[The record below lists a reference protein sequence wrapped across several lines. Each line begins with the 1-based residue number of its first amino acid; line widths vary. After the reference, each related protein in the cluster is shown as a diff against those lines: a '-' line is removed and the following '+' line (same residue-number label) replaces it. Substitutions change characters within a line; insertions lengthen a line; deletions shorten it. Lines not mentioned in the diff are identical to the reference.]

1 MGLIMRYILEREY
14 EVEVDFSDSIP
25 MMRERGVE
33 KDFCFTELDTLR
45 QEKKDE
51 ANNGTVRATVNSAMH
66 VLEEGGMFKS
76 DTWIPIYG
84 IMTNLGMFRYDRRQP
99 LEILPKIM
107 RLPALTIAPMKGIH
121 EGKRNCFKL
130 DYTNDQEKRST
141 KIFSVDDADLYQ
153 VWIQKIRLTINEFR
167 SLATTSFWL
176 HHLLK
181 HKNRK

>member
-130 DYTNDQEKRST
+130 DYTND
-141 KIFSVDDADLYQ
+141 
-153 VWIQKIRLTINEFR
+153 
-167 SLATTSFWL
+167 
-176 HHLLK
+176 
-181 HKNRK
+181 